1 MRAMSDPIIVAII
14 AGGFSI
20 TVALINQMRRQNNK
34 DHALNSKKLDYVADL
49 LRDHIRGHK

>member
-1 MRAMSDPIIVAII
+1 MSDPIIVAII

-49 LRDHIRGHK
+49 LRDHIKGHK